1 MSAGGDRSI
10 DAGHSIAALRE
21 ILDRILTD
29 TALLPARVD
38 RAPIANLIRMAEGA
52 VDALAGAGA
61 DERSFADHVGRATS
75 ALRSARSL
83 IALAE
88 AGSAGDRLA
97 ARITSVIAALG
108 EHDREARD
116 ALLAASDRALR
127 SRSDRAPAMRPKLS
141 ASVGAPALHHLDRP
155 PLTAHVRARANDDED
170 DEEREDGSDL
180 LPDPRPMPIDPWAAQ
195 LRRIARDTMDE
206 IGALGLLR
214 GAEGEDPWSPA
225 LASFDQRLLNDLDAL
240 AALGE
245 PARDGAGKLVSI
257 DVATEVVVFA
267 SDAFTI
273 DPARAFA
280 RAFVL
285 GCLHGE
291 DAVRA
296 AVHELVLS
304 HPDTHDAQRVAL
316 SLASSPAITGAMRA
330 LSRRESPALAA
341 LALDVLRAR
350 GEASFDVA
358 ALLVAHPNERVRRS
372 AIACLAAAPERE
384 AAAALLERSLSG
396 EEDDAVVAALLDA
409 LAVVSPAF
417 GLAEIR
423 RRMAIAIER
432 RAPPPGAIAITL
444 AIAGGPLDGDLIAR
458 ALDAKAGAVFAAEAL
473 GWHGHPANLDGL
485 CDALTA
491 ALQAGARAEGVHG
504 AIARASAGAIAR
516 ITGAPIEPT
525 HEGLKRAIA
534 LRDERRSVEDP
545 AARRAPVRL
554 REGKPYAVLS
564 SLDALVRA
572 GVPARERVISA
583 REAAHMDARARGL
596 DGAGWIAPLLAR
608 VAALRAIIA
617 REPARPSGA
626 WATS

>member
-1 MSAGGDRSI
+1 MSAEGDR
-10 DAGHSIAALRE
+10 SIAALRE

-38 RAPIANLIRMAEGA
+38 RAPIANLIRIAEGA
-52 VDALAGAGA
+52 VDALAGAEA
-61 DERSFADHVGRATS
+61 DARSFADHVARATS

-88 AGSAGDRLA
+88 AGSAGDRLI
-97 ARITSVIAALG
+97 ARLASVMAALAD
-108 EHDREARD
+108 HDARARD
-116 ALLAASDRALR
+116 VLLATSDRALR
-127 SRSDRAPAMRPKLS
+127 SRSDRAPAMRPKLT
-141 ASVGAPALHHLDRP
+141 ASIGAPALHHLERP
-155 PLTAHVRARANDDED
+155 PLIAHVRARANDDED
-170 DEEREDGSDL
+170 DDDEREDGSDL

-195 LRRIARDTMDE
+195 LRRVARDAMDE

-245 PARDGAGKLVSI
+245 PARDGGGRLVAI
-257 DVATEVVVFA
+257 DVATEVVAFA
-267 SDAFTI
+267 ADAFTI

-304 HPDTHDAQRVAL
+304 HPDTHDAQRAAL

-330 LSRRESPALAA
+330 LTRHESPALAA

-358 ALLVAHPNERVRRS
+358 AILVAHPSARVRRS

-384 AAAALLERSLSG
+384 AAALLLERSLPG
-396 EEDDAVVAALLDA
+396 EEDDAVLSTLLDA
-409 LAVVSPAF
+409 LALVSPAL

-444 AIAGGPLDGDLIAR
+444 AIAGGPLDGDLLAR
-458 ALDAKAGAVFAAEAL
+458 ALDARAGAVFAAEAL
-473 GWHGHPANLDGL
+473 GWHGHPANVDVL
-485 CDALTA
+485 CDTLAA
-491 ALQAGARAEGVHG
+491 ALHDGARAEGVHG
-504 AIARASAGAIAR
+504 AIARASAGAITR
-516 ITGAPIEPT
+516 ITGVAVEPT

-534 LRDERRSVEDP
+534 LRDERRSAEDS
-545 AARRAPVRL
+545 AARRAPLRL
-554 REGKPYAVLS
+554 REGKPFTVLS
-564 SLDALVRA
+564 SLDAIVRA

-596 DGAGWIAPLLAR
+596 DVAGWIAPLLAR

-617 REPARPSGA
+617 RESARPFGA